1 MRTLGLLMC
10 CLLAGQA
17 ARAQESGVDPR
28 VGEAKTACSAGDFQ
42 KGVQLLAELYTATN
56 DPIWVFN
63 QGRCYHQ
70 NSQLPQAMTRFKE
83 FLRKSKGGPDEDVQD
98 AQNYIKEIET
108 ELQKERSVPVTTPIA
123 AGATTTVSTQV
134 NVTPPEPK
142 PGRGLHYAGLGIGI
156 FGVAALATGAVF
168 SLLVQQTQKD
178 VENQTGSGVVYSSS
192 ISGRMSDGASYET
205 LQWISY
211 GVGAA
216 AAIAGG
222 LLYWAGTSSDAPRP
236 SSASV
241 SPLFMTNGAGA
252 SLHMAF

>member
-1 MRTLGLLMC
+1 M
-10 CLLAGQA
+10 
-17 ARAQESGVDPR
+17 DPR
-28 VGEAKTACSAGDFQ
+28 VGEAKTACSAGDVQ
-42 KGVQLLAELYTATN
+42 KGVRLLAELYTATN

-70 NSQLPQAMTRFKE
+70 NSQLPQALTRFKE
-83 FLRKSKGGPDEDVQD
+83 FLRKSKGGPDEDVRD
-98 AQNYIKEIET
+98 AQNYINEIEA
-108 ELQKERSVPVTTPIA
+108 EMQKDRAPSKPTPA
-123 AGATTTVSTQV
+123 AAENVSTPATQV
-134 NVTPPEPK
+134 TATLPEPK
-142 PGRGLHYAGLGIGI
+142 PGRSLRYAGLGVGI
-156 FGVAALATGAVF
+156 FGAAALATGVAF

-178 VENQTGSGVVYSSS
+178 VENQTKSGVVDSST
-192 ISGRMSDGASYET
+192 ISGKLSDGGRYET

-216 AAIAGG
+216 AVVAGG
-222 LLYWAGTSSDAPRP
+222 LLYWTGTSSDAPRS